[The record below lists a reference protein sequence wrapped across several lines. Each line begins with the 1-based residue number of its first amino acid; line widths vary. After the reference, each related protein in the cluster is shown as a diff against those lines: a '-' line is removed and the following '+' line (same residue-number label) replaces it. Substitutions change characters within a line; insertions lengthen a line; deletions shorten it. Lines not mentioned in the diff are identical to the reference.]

1 MPVLPS
7 IVPPLEDDYENVNV
21 TPAPTTMAQKAD
33 NDWVGRT
40 RGGSPMTGV
49 STMPVEDNLDT
60 ALYVMPGSGNPEPAW
75 PSLSNR
81 DRIPPRVP
89 MVQKECYFPAKR
101 STNTPSPISGSR
113 TAHDTTE
120 GYNDYNIYIQGMDRL
135 NSEGDV
141 DVERKFSEVGHVG
154 HISHAGH
161 VGHKQLGRIQSR
173 EVTRSSPITR
183 SVALGHNITHH
194 TRFDTG
200 VRYGIDPSVRNRRK
214 APQPLQ
220 DSEVLNRQ
228 GTEDIPEK
236 TVAITTW
243 REQVA
248 RETTPIETMSIHYMG
263 LEDYAVAERTL
274 TEVDSNVQS
283 AQRTL
288 HEIARSDSMGST
300 RPVDEPSKDII
311 NPTTTGS
318 EESTPASPMEP
329 EVCYSCTSR
338 FVKSMILSSLLTH
351 LHRPR
356 KHLATFH
363 QHAPYL
369 PIHVTTRRFRVLLPR
384 IGHRYRKPILVLL
397 V

>member
-1 MPVLPS
+1 MS
-7 IVPPLEDDYENVNV
+7 
-21 TPAPTTMAQKAD
+21 K
-33 NDWVGRT
+33 
-40 RGGSPMTGV
+40 
-49 STMPVEDNLDT
+49 
-60 ALYVMPGSGNPEPAW
+60 
-75 PSLSNR
+75 
-81 DRIPPRVP
+81 
-89 MVQKECYFPAKR
+89 
-101 STNTPSPISGSR
+101 
-113 TAHDTTE
+113 
-120 GYNDYNIYIQGMDRL
+120 
-135 NSEGDV
+135 
-141 DVERKFSEVGHVG
+141 RKFSEVGHVG

-338 FVKSMILSSLLTH
+338 FVNSMILSSLLTH

-369 PIHVTTRRFRVLLPR
+369 PIHVTTRRLRVLLPR
-384 IGHRYRKPILVLL
+384 IGHRYRKPVLVLL